1 MANPNNQNDGNTILA
16 PYWERFA
23 LWCGGAII
31 ALLAIGY
38 QDQKS
43 TVDKLEEKVQFLYM
57 DKVAKSE
64 LKDTEARIMS
74 RIEAGNADILAR
86 IDLLI
91 KTKDR

>member
-1 MANPNNQNDGNTILA
+1 MATPNQNNSGSVLA

-23 LWCGGAII
+23 IWACGAII
-31 ALLAIGY
+31 ALLCIGY
-38 QDQKS
+38 NDQK
-43 TVDKLEEKVQFLYM
+43 TTIERLDEKVQFLYL

-91 KTKDR
+91 KASK